1 MEALENANTKDER
14 DTLAQYINQIQTPRF
29 QQYLSHFYNNLL
41 NISKYKPALEILA
54 THINGQQVKLSDLK
68 GKWVLIDFWATWCG
82 PCKRELDAISEVYP
96 GWKEEYGLE
105 VVAISIDDAR
115 GAAKIPALVKQK
127 GWNYTILV
135 DGNASLQQILNFNSI
150 PQSYLLDQSGN
161 IIYTHS
167 GYSPGD
173 EFQIE
178 GKMKN

>member
-1 MEALENANTKDER
+1 LFSIAIVILSFMMSF
-14 DTLAQYINQIQTPRF
+14 AQDGKKFPEVQIKSLDGKTVSTTDIIGQ
-29 QQYLSHFYNNLL
+29 N
-41 NISKYKPALEILA
+41 KY
-54 THINGQQVKLSDLK
+54 TFVS
-68 GKWVLIDFWATWCG
+68 FWATWCG

-150 PQSYLLDQSGN
+150 PQSYLLDQNGN
-161 IIYTHS
+161 IIFAHS

-178 GKMKN
+178 SKIKN

>member
-1 MEALENANTKDER
+1 MKKRSLFSVAIVILSFMMSFAQDGKKFPEVQIKSLDGKTVNTTDIIG
-14 DTLAQYINQIQTPRF
+14 QN
-29 QQYLSHFYNNLL
+29 
-41 NISKYKPALEILA
+41 KY
-54 THINGQQVKLSDLK
+54 TFVS
-68 GKWVLIDFWATWCG
+68 FWATWCG

-150 PQSYLLDQSGN
+150 PQSYLLDQNGN
-161 IIYTHS
+161 IIFAHS

-178 GKMKN
+178 SKIKN